1 MEVLLAP
8 VVGLL
13 FACAVYMLL
22 QRTLGQVI
30 IGLALL
36 SNAANLF
43 IFVASGLGNGRAP
56 IVDSAVNATPEG
68 AADPVPQALILTAI
82 VIGFGVL
89 AFFITL
95 AYRVYR
101 ITGTDDLEA
110 LPAADFPAGEAMQAY
125 ESSAVDAPAPPAGAT
140 EVAR

>member
-13 FACAVYMLL
+13 FACAVYLLL
-22 QRTLGQVI
+22 QRSLGQVI

-43 IFVASGLGNGRAP
+43 IFVASGLGEGAAP
-56 IVDSAVNATPEG
+56 LVDPKVNATPAG

-110 LPAADFPAGEAMQAY
+110 LSGADIPAARQEHL
-125 ESSAVDAPAPPAGAT
+125 
-140 EVAR
+140 

>member
-13 FACAVYMLL
+13 FACAVYLLL
-22 QRTLGQVI
+22 QRSLGHVI

-43 IFVASGLGNGRAP
+43 IFVASGLGDGAAP
-56 IVDSAVNATPEG
+56 IVDPLTKMTPEG
-68 AADPVPQALILTAI
+68 SADPVPQALILTAI

-110 LPAADFPAGEAMQAY
+110 LPAADRP
-125 ESSAVDAPAPPAGAT
+125 SAEEDGQLA
-140 EVAR
+140 

>member
-1 MEVLLAP
+1 MEVLFAP
-8 VVGLL
+8 VVGIL
-13 FACAVYMLL
+13 FATATYMLM
-22 QRTLGQVI
+22 QRSLGQVI

-43 IFVASGLGNGRAP
+43 IFVASGFGEGAAP
-56 IVDSAVNATPEG
+56 IVDPSVNATPEG
-68 AADPVPQALILTAI
+68 AADPVPQAMILTAI

-101 ITGTDDLEA
+101 ITGTDDLED
-110 LPAADFPAGEAMQAY
+110 LPAADIASSE
-125 ESSAVDAPAPPAGAT
+125 ESA
-140 EVAR
+140 

>member
-8 VVGLL
+8 VVGIL
-13 FACAVYMLL
+13 FAAATYLLL
-22 QRTLGQVI
+22 QRSLGETI

-36 SNAANLF
+36 TNAANLF
-43 IFVASGLGNGRAP
+43 IFVAAGLSKGVAP
-56 IVDSAVNATPEG
+56 LIDTETGEPPPG

-95 AYRVYR
+95 AYRYHR
-101 ITGTDDLEA
+101 LTGTDDLEWI
-110 LPAADFPAGEAMQAY
+110 AAD
-125 ESSAVDAPAPPAGAT
+125 DAPTSGEFESGEP
-140 EVAR
+140 

>member
-8 VVGLL
+8 IVGLL
-13 FACAVYMLL
+13 FACAVYLLL
-22 QRTLGQVI
+22 QRSLGHII

-43 IFVASGLGNGRAP
+43 IFVASGLGDGAAP
-56 IVDSAVNATPEG
+56 IVDTATNAPPAG
-68 AADPVPQALILTAI
+68 SADPVPQALILTAI

-110 LPAADFPAGEAMQAY
+110 LPAADRP
-125 ESSAVDAPAPPAGAT
+125 ST
-140 EVAR
+140 EDGQRA

>member
-8 VVGLL
+8 VIGLT
-13 FACAVYMLL
+13 FACAVYLLL
-22 QRTLGQVI
+22 QRSLGQLI
-30 IGLALL
+30 IGLALF

-43 IFVASGLGNGRAP
+43 IFVASGLGDGSAP
-56 IVDSAVNATPEG
+56 LIDPAVNAMPPG
-68 AADPVPQALILTAI
+68 AGDPLPQALILTAI

-101 ITGTDDLEA
+101 ITGTDDLDA
-110 LPAADFPAGEAMQAY
+110 L
-125 ESSAVDAPAPPAGAT
+125 SSADVT
-140 EVAR
+140 ESGGKDS

>member
-1 MEVLLAP
+1 MEALLAP
-8 VVGLL
+8 VVGIL
-13 FACAVYMLL
+13 FAAATYLLL
-22 QRTLGQVI
+22 QRSLGQTI

-43 IFVASGLGNGRAP
+43 IFVASGLGDGTAP
-56 IVDSAVNATPEG
+56 LVDPETQLPPTG

-95 AYRVYR
+95 AYRYHR
-101 ITGTDDLEA
+101 ITGTDDLEGLSA
-110 LPAADFPAGEAMQAY
+110 EVLPRAEDHETFDGRYEGER
-125 ESSAVDAPAPPAGAT
+125 P
-140 EVAR
+140 

>member
-1 MEVLLAP
+1 MEVLFAP
-8 VVGLL
+8 VVGIL
-13 FACAVYMLL
+13 FASAVYMLM
-22 QRTLGQVI
+22 QRSLGQVI

-43 IFVASGLGNGRAP
+43 IFVASGLGDGPAP
-56 IVDSAVNATPEG
+56 IVDTASNATPEG

-101 ITGTDDLEA
+101 ITGTDDLED
-110 LPAADFPAGEAMQAY
+110 LPAADMASTE
-125 ESSAVDAPAPPAGAT
+125 DAA
-140 EVAR
+140 

>member
-8 VVGLL
+8 IVGLL
-13 FACAVYMLL
+13 FASAVYMLL
-22 QRTLGQVI
+22 QRSLGQVI

-43 IFVASGLGNGRAP
+43 IFVASGLGEGAAP
-56 IVDSAVNATPEG
+56 IIDPETNATAVG

-101 ITGTDDLEA
+101 ITGTDDLED
-110 LPAADFPAGEAMQAY
+110 LPAADMAATALPFPDFSEDD
-125 ESSAVDAPAPPAGAT
+125 EGA
-140 EVAR
+140 A

>member
-13 FACAVYMLL
+13 FACAVYLLL
-22 QRTLGQVI
+22 QRSLGHVI

-43 IFVASGLGNGRAP
+43 IFVASGLGDGAAP
-56 IVDSAVNATPEG
+56 IVDPLTKMTPEG
-68 AADPVPQALILTAI
+68 SADPVPQALILTAI

-110 LPAADFPAGEAMQAY
+110 LPAADRPTAEEDGQLA
-125 ESSAVDAPAPPAGAT
+125 
-140 EVAR
+140 

>member
-1 MEVLLAP
+1 MEVVLAP
-8 VVGLL
+8 IVGLL
-13 FACAVYMLL
+13 FASAVYMLL
-22 QRTLGQVI
+22 QRSLGQLI

-43 IFVASGLGNGRAP
+43 IFVASGLGNGKAP
-56 IVDSAVNATPEG
+56 IIDPATNATAEG

-101 ITGTDDLEA
+101 ITGTDDLDD
-110 LPAADFPAGEAMQAY
+110 LPAADMT
-125 ESSAVDAPAPPAGAT
+125 AT
-140 EVAR
+140 ALPYAELSEDDGGSL

>member
-1 MEVLLAP
+1 MEMLLAP
-8 VVGLL
+8 VIGLL
-13 FACAVYMLL
+13 FACAVYLL
-22 QRTLGQVI
+22 MQRSLGQLI
-30 IGLALL
+30 IGFALL

-43 IFVASGLGNGRAP
+43 IFVAAGLGEGAAP
-56 IVDSAVNATPEG
+56 LVDPARNATPPG

-101 ITGTDDLEA
+101 TTGTDDLDA
-110 LPAADFPAGEAMQAY
+110 LSAADRPATAKEQ
-125 ESSAVDAPAPPAGAT
+125 
-140 EVAR
+140 